1 MKAIILSPISLVF
14 CILLNVCCNSIKFSM
29 MDEMIDTSENI
40 SMTLLKNRY
49 NNIERLFNYLC
60 GYQ

>member
-1 MKAIILSPISLVF
+1 
-14 CILLNVCCNSIKFSM
+14 